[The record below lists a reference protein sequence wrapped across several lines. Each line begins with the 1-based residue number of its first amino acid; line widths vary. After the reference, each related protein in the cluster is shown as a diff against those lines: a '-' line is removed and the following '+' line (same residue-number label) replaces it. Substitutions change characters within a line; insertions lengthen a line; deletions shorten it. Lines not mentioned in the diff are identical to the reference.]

1 MNEHLISSKEMAQFV
16 ASGYLK
22 FEEMVPKDLSD
33 ACLEDMKNHRGY
45 LEVGTPFEET
55 WPKGTPLGDVFRLPQ
70 VKGLIHSLVGPNP
83 VYDHHAV
90 HLLRANS
97 MAGPNMH
104 QDSVIDFRENYF
116 DIQLSFFAHDTP
128 DEMGG
133 TFLIPGLAFP
143 KRAHVR
149 G

>member
-97 MAGPNMH
+97 MAGTEHAPGLGH
-104 QDSVIDFRENYF
+104 RLSRELLRHPVVVLRARHARRDGRHLPDSR
-116 DIQLSFFAHDTP
+116 
-128 DEMGG
+128 
-133 TFLIPGLAFP
+133 LAFP